1 MTTSSQVSDSVPLH
15 RRGFGLG
22 ALPPM
27 TIPTGDTR
35 GPELMSMVSREE
47 IDELFGIFFEHSELT
62 RKSLCDLIL
71 MHSSVY
77 PHVPMIYKE
86 FHTPDLV
93 LQRSQFLC
101 TV

>member
-1 MTTSSQVSDSVPLH
+1 VKRISLQAWLMD
-15 RRGFGLG
+15 GLG

-62 RKSLCDLIL
+62 
-71 MHSSVY
+71 
-77 PHVPMIYKE
+77 PMLSATGY
-86 FHTPDLV
+86 
-93 LQRSQFLC
+93 
-101 TV
+101 

>member
-15 RRGFGLG
+15 RRGF
-22 ALPPM
+22 AL
-27 TIPTGDTR
+27 DVADER
-35 GPELMSMVSREE
+35 PELMSMVSREE